1 VRKLREFCIE
11 GTELN
16 GDQVNSYVSK
26 SLMLVNALSA
36 VIGYDKAVVIA
47 HKASDEGTLRQA
59 ALATGY
65 VSAAEFDR
73 GARPDQRI
81 RPIWCGGEV
90 DSAMTS
96 ARQGGKV
103 TPHGRCGRYG

>member
-1 VRKLREFCIE
+1 
-11 GTELN
+11 
-16 GDQVNSYVSK
+16 
-26 SLMLVNALSA
+26 

-96 ARQGGKV
+96 ARQGVCWKARV
-103 TPHGRCGRYG
+103 ASSWFGRYGSGMAVS